1 MLLLV
6 HNALACLL
14 PYFFFLK
21 IIYLFIVRQRGR
33 EREREREREALMCG
47 CFSHAPHWGPGRN
60 EPETLWFAGRCSI
73 H

>member
-33 EREREREREALMCG
+33 EREREREALMCG

-60 EPETLWFAGRCSI
+60 EPETLWFAGQCSI